1 MIFLITSFSII
12 LGSVMA
18 SIRYVHVSSQNEAK
32 NWRLNVLN
40 KLGLTS
46 GFISFA
52 GLLVVA
58 SFRVSMPK
66 NEDEQ
71 MVSTLK

>member
-1 MIFLITSFSII
+1 
-12 LGSVMA
+12 MA

-66 NEDEQ
+66 KEDEQ
-71 MVSTLK
+71 MVRTLK